1 MIYSAQFIK
10 KKNNIKNVKSLK
22 INFNNKLDIN
32 KLKNFNFDLI
42 INCIGLSNI
51 ERCEKNHELA
61 KKLNITIPNI
71 LNNFAKKNKIKLI
84 HISTDHLFNGKRN
97 LYFEN
102 DKTNPLNVYAKS
114 KLKSE
119 QDILKKNRDALVI
132 RTNFFVMV
140 SLKTNLFR

>member
-1 MIYSAQFIK
+1 M
-10 KKNNIKNVKSLK
+10 
-22 INFNNKLDIN
+22 
-32 KLKNFNFDLI
+32 
-42 INCIGLSNI
+42 SNI
-51 ERCEKNHELA
+51 ERCEENYELA

-102 DKTNPLNVYAKS
+102 NKTNPLNVYAKS

-119 QDILKKNRDALVI
+119 QDILKNRDALVI

-140 SLKTNLFR
+140 SLKTNLFQIK

>member
-1 MIYSAQFIK
+1 MKKKILIAGGSGLLGSSLLDHFDKFKYDIFYTIHK

-51 ERCEKNHELA
+51 ERCEENYELA

-71 LNNFAKKNKIKLI
+71 LNNFAKKNKIKII
-84 HISTDHLFNGKRN
+84 HI
-97 LYFEN
+97 
-102 DKTNPLNVYAKS
+102 
-114 KLKSE
+114 
-119 QDILKKNRDALVI
+119 
-132 RTNFFVMV
+132 
-140 SLKTNLFR
+140 